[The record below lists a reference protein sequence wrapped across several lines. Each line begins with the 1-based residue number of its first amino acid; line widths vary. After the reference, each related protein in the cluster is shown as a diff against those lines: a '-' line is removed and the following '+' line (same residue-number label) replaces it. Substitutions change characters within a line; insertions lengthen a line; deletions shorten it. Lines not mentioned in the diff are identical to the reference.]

1 MTVPVR
7 LYLDEELDVVMLTQE
22 GLNEC
27 YLAKNWGE
35 SCGRIGY
42 TLCLR
47 RTFQAGMRSVQ

>member
-42 TLCLR
+42 TLWLR
-47 RTFQAGMRSVQ
+47 RTFQAGMRPIQ